1 MSGQALHA
9 PWNNCWGG
17 DIKMTILVSLS
28 LLNIRALSSR
38 MVDGMF
44 LMRTSQHAGTQTV
57 ISVWNENECKHY
69 KLFQDKVGGEKGVH
83 ASFLWEDQPTSII
96 IPQSSS
102 TQYIWLF
109 PAPITPPNLCPSM
122 LVSCAAERV
131 FPNPRSL
138 LRESHG
144 PD

>member
-1 MSGQALHA
+1 
-9 PWNNCWGG
+9 
-17 DIKMTILVSLS
+17 MTVLVSLS

-83 ASFLWEDQPTSII
+83 ASFLWEDQPTSI
-96 IPQSSS
+96 
-102 TQYIWLF
+102 YH
-109 PAPITPPNLCPSM
+109 
-122 LVSCAAERV
+122 
-131 FPNPRSL
+131 SL
-138 LRESHG
+138 LQHSTFGCSLRHSVKPLSLHACFLRSRTG
-144 PD
+144 FP